1 MIGLAIT
8 GLILGFIAGLGN
20 DKSAER
26 MSIDA
31 NLTFLEIVIPTIAIA
46 FVIYSFT
53 FGIGFGLMKGRLS
66 IHVFIGRLQ
75 KNLHKTVVQRLTDMK
90 MVGKLPALK

>member
-1 MIGLAIT
+1 MIGLTIT

-26 MSIDA
+26 MSIDE

-53 FGIGFGLMKGRLS
+53 FGIGFGLMS
-66 IHVFIGRLQ
+66 IVEI
-75 KNLHKTVVQRLTDMK
+75 VVGSFT
-90 MVGKLPALK
+90 GKKVMDRYKKL